1 MERDEFYILQA
12 DPEIWDSN
20 CIPTNLINK
29 GGIIKIGVITSA
41 YPDYED
47 DPHGIFIHRLM
58 REIVKMGHEVHVIAP
73 YTGGETNYTLEGV
86 NVERFHYFYPRRYER
101 LSGRAGMI
109 DNVKEGFLV
118 KIQILTFLFSNVYH
132 SLRKLKD
139 MDVVHVQWPIPNGL
153 GALFL
158 KKIYGIPY
166 INTIHGEEV
175 HLSKR
180 YRLLFAL
187 RWLVN
192 NSSKTITN
200 SNATREFCLE
210 AGLDKEKISVIP
222 FGVDTDFFRPLDVYK
237 DENIFQILSV
247 GYLIER
253 KGFEYLIRA
262 IPYVLRE
269 NKNVRL
275 KIIGSG
281 PLEPK
286 LKKLIYELN
295 LGNEVEIVK
304 NVSDEELLM
313 IYNSADLFV
322 LPSIIDSQGNT
333 EGLGVVLLE
342 AMACGVPVIGSDVGG
357 IPDIIDD
364 CETGILVLEKD
375 FIEIAENIIMVINDR
390 KLMKNI
396 SNNAYNVINYKFS
409 WNRIASGYLN
419 IYRLFKKKFV

>member
-1 MERDEFYILQA
+1 M
-12 DPEIWDSN
+12 
-20 CIPTNLINK
+20 
-29 GGIIKIGVITSA
+29 KIGVITSA

-47 DPHGIFIHRLM
+47 DPHGIFVHRLM
-58 REIVKMGHEVHVIAP
+58 KEIAKKGHEVHVLAP
-73 YTGGETNYTLEGV
+73 YTGGETEYTLEGV
-86 NVERFHYFYPRRYER
+86 HVERFHYFYPRRFEK

-118 KIQILTFLFSNVYH
+118 KIQVLTFLFFNVIH
-132 SLRKLKD
+132 SILKLRK

-153 GALFL
+153 GAIFL

-180 YRLLFAL
+180 YHLLFAL

-200 SNATREFCLE
+200 STATRKFCLE
-210 AGLDKEKISVIP
+210 AGLDGDKIEVIP

-262 IPYVLRE
+262 MPLVLE
-269 NKNVRL
+269 KHKQARL
-275 KIIGSG
+275 KIVGSG
-281 PLEPK
+281 PLESK
-286 LKKLIYELN
+286 LKELIYELD
-295 LGNEVEIVK
+295 LGDEVEIVN

-313 IYNSADLFV
+313 IYNSSDLFV
-322 LPSIIDSQGNT
+322 LPSIVDSQGNT

-342 AMACGVPVIGSDVGG
+342 AMACGLPVIGSDVGG
-357 IPDIIDD
+357 IPDIIVDN
-364 CETGILVLEKD
+364 ELGILVNEKD
-375 FIEIAENIIMVINDR
+375 LNGISLAITRFIEDD
-390 KLMKNI
+390 KLRELI
-396 SNNAYNVINYKFS
+396 VLRGNVIINSKFS
-409 WNRIASGYLN
+409 WDKISESYVEIFTKSQL
-419 IYRLFKKKFV
+419 

>member
-1 MERDEFYILQA
+1 M
-12 DPEIWDSN
+12 
-20 CIPTNLINK
+20 
-29 GGIIKIGVITSA
+29 KIGVITSA

-47 DPHGIFIHRLM
+47 DPHGIFVHRLM
-58 REIVKMGHEVHVIAP
+58 KEIAKKGHEVHVLAP
-73 YTGGETNYTLEGV
+73 YTGGETEYTLEGV
-86 NVERFHYFYPRRYER
+86 HVERFHYFYPRRFEK

-118 KIQILTFLFSNVYH
+118 KIQVLTFLFFNVIH
-132 SLRKLKD
+132 SILKLRK

-153 GALFL
+153 GAIFL

-180 YRLLFAL
+180 YHLLFAL

-200 SNATREFCLE
+200 STATRKFCLE
-210 AGLDKEKISVIP
+210 AGLDGDKIEVIP

-262 IPYVLRE
+262 MPLVLEKYE
-269 NKNVRL
+269 NARL
-275 KIIGSG
+275 KIVGTG
-281 PLEPK
+281 PLESK
-286 LKKLIYELN
+286 LKELVYELD
-295 LGNEVEIVK
+295 LGDEVEIVK

-313 IYNSADLFV
+313 IYNSSDLFV
-322 LPSIIDSQGNT
+322 LPSIVDSQGNT

-342 AMACGVPVIGSDVGG
+342 AMACGLPVMGSNVGG
-357 IPDIIDD
+357 ILDIIHDG
-364 CETGILVLEKD
+364 ETGILFTEKD
-375 FIEIAENIIMVINDR
+375 SSMIAEKINLALENKPQMEKIATNGVNAI
-390 KLMKNI
+390 KL
-396 SNNAYNVINYKFS
+396 KFS
-409 WNRIASGYLN
+409 WGKIAKDYLRIYMDN
-419 IYRLFKKKFV
+419 

>member
-1 MERDEFYILQA
+1 M
-12 DPEIWDSN
+12 
-20 CIPTNLINK
+20 
-29 GGIIKIGVITSA
+29 KIGVITSA

-47 DPHGIFIHRLM
+47 DPHGIFVHRLM
-58 REIVKMGHEVHVIAP
+58 KEIAKKGHEVHVLAP
-73 YTGGETNYTLEGV
+73 YTGGETEYTLEGV
-86 NVERFHYFYPRRYER
+86 HVERFHYFYPRRFEK

-118 KIQILTFLFSNVYH
+118 KIQVLTFLFFNVIH
-132 SLRKLKD
+132 SILKLRK

-153 GALFL
+153 GAIFL

-180 YRLLFAL
+180 YHLLFAL

-200 SNATREFCLE
+200 STATRKFCLE
-210 AGLDKEKISVIP
+210 AGLDGDKIEVIP

-262 IPYVLRE
+262 MPLVLE
-269 NKNVRL
+269 KHKQARL
-275 KIIGSG
+275 KIVGSG
-281 PLEPK
+281 PLESK
-286 LKKLIYELN
+286 LKELIYELD
-295 LGNEVEIVK
+295 LGDEVEIVN

-313 IYNSADLFV
+313 IYNSSDLFV
-322 LPSIIDSQGNT
+322 LPSIVDSQGNT

-342 AMACGVPVIGSDVGG
+342 AMACGLPVIGSDVGG
-357 IPDIIDD
+357 IPDIIEDNK
-364 CETGILVLEKD
+364 TGIMISEKDISGISGAILKLIENENYLEKLSIQGYD
-375 FIEIAENIIMVINDR
+375 IVRDR
-390 KLMKNI
+390 
-396 SNNAYNVINYKFS
+396 FS
-409 WNRIASGYLN
+409 WKKISKLYLN
-419 IYRLFKKKFV
+419 VYETYSINR

>member
-1 MERDEFYILQA
+1 LTSEGD
-12 DPEIWDSN
+12 
-20 CIPTNLINK
+20 K
-29 GGIIKIGVITSA
+29 IKIGVITSA

-47 DPHGIFIHRLM
+47 DPHGIFVHRLM
-58 REIVKMGHEVHVIAP
+58 KEIAKKGHEVHVLAP
-73 YTGGETNYTLEGV
+73 YTGGETEYTLEGV
-86 NVERFHYFYPRRYER
+86 HVERFHYFYPRRFEK

-118 KIQILTFLFSNVYH
+118 KIQVLTFLFFNVIH
-132 SLRKLKD
+132 SILKLRK

-153 GALFL
+153 GAIFL

-180 YRLLFAL
+180 YHLLFAL

-200 SNATREFCLE
+200 STATRKFCLE
-210 AGLDKEKISVIP
+210 AGLDGDKIEVIP

-262 IPYVLRE
+262 MPLVLEKYE
-269 NKNVRL
+269 NARL
-275 KIIGSG
+275 KIVGTG
-281 PLEPK
+281 PLESK
-286 LKKLIYELN
+286 LKELVYELD
-295 LGNEVEIVK
+295 LGDEVEIVK

-313 IYNSADLFV
+313 IYNSSDLFV
-322 LPSIIDSQGNT
+322 LPSIVDSQGNT

-342 AMACGVPVIGSDVGG
+342 AMACGLPVIGSDVGG
-357 IPDIIDD
+357 IPDIIED
-364 CETGILVLEKD
+364 EKTGVLVKEKD
-375 FIEIAENIIMVINDR
+375 YEELSKVILNLIFEDNLR
-390 KLMKNI
+390 NYLVDNSLKIVKTNFSWKMI
-396 SNNAYNVINYKFS
+396 SNY
-409 WNRIASGYLN
+409 YLD
-419 IYRLFKKKFV
+419 IY